1 MPVSIDMLGSVQD
14 PDWNSWRPGAGARGR
29 RRAEGRL
36 QPEAE
41 GLGVERHDDIAI
53 GRHRVLDRRQR
64 IAAVAEKLRVQQRL
78 LRPERGA
85 GEGHRVKPLA
95 GGVP

>member
-1 MPVSIDMLGSVQD
+1 MPVSIDMLGSVQE
-14 PDWNSWRPGAGARGR
+14 PDWNSWLYGAGAARGG

-41 GLGVERHDDIAI
+41 GLGVERHHDIAI

-64 IAAVAEKLRVQQRL
+64 IAAVAQQLRVQQRL
-78 LRPERGA
+78 LGAQRGA
-85 GEGHRVKPLA
+85 GKGHA
-95 GGVP
+95 S